1 MRVKTAQ
8 EKEAR
13 ERIIQRIIDSLIDI
27 QNLGNTYNGIRQN
40 LVAISRL
47 LITDRKRMNTEIL
60 PVAHPQKYGHWAVN
74 KTEAGELLDDDSQPP
89 ELPIDEN
96 DDPVDND
103 ETPIEQPGI
112 VANTLEISNAEFQ
125 AISAKRGRKKKVNNR
140 EPNCCG

>member
-13 ERIIQRIIDSLIDI
+13 ERIIQRIKDSLIDI

-74 KTEAGELLDDDSQPP
+74 KTEAAELPDDDSQPP

-103 ETPIEQPGI
+103 EPEQDLEDYTAGLADAPDEQPI
-112 VANTLEISNAEFQ
+112 VT
-125 AISAKRGRKKKVNNR
+125 KTRGRKKKVNNR
-140 EPNCCG
+140 EPSCCG